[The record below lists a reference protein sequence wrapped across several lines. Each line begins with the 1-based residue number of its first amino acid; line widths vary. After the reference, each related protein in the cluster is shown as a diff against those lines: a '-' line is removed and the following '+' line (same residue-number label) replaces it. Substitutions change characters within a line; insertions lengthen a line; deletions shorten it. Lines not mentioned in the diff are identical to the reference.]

1 MPFPKRYATK
11 EDLVRALRSHA
22 WANWFNEQREQE
34 KSSDLQLIIRHSV
47 GPNIFRAFR
56 HLPEKPSVVFR
67 EWASGSF
74 SNQFLMG
81 LRTVTSQSEYREWA
95 YSVSD
100 SLRLCWSRRMG
111 SEMIYGPS
119 LKLTNL
125 IAKRLCLFSE
135 VPTDEVWKLAK
146 FLEVPLDIYTIQ
158 AVANCVSTFPNP
170 SAIGRVPTTAT
181 MSFIRDQRMY
191 EAFQDGI
198 LEITNLAD
206 VPPIALDCMVWDA
219 TH

>member
-1 MPFPKRYATK
+1 MAFPKRYATR
-11 EDLVRALRSHA
+11 EELVRALRNYP
-22 WANWFNEQREQE
+22 WPNWFNEQRKQE
-34 KSSDLQLIIRHSV
+34 KSSDLQLIIKHSV

-67 EWASGSF
+67 EWANDSF
-74 SNQFLMG
+74 SNQFLIG

-100 SLRLCWSRRMG
+100 SLRLCWNRRMG
-111 SEMIYGPS
+111 NEMLYGPS

-135 VPTDEVWKLAK
+135 ISPVEVWKLAE

-170 SAIGRVPTTAT
+170 SAIGHVPTAAT

-198 LEITNLAD
+198 LEITNQAG

-219 TH
+219 VH